1 MGRPTLARTLAAV
14 AAQTHRPLELV
25 LVNASGRPHPPL
37 PALPP
42 PHQGFALKLVDP
54 GRPLGRAEA
63 ANHAL
68 DAARGDWLMFLDDDD
83 EIAPD
88 HVERLWRAV
97 SGQADARAANAGVQL
112 LQPDGHVSTVLD
124 DPVGGIDLWSANRLP
139 IHAVLFARSLRDEGL
154 RVDESLAVYEDWD
167 FWFQVSRR
175 TRFVHVPGVSATY
188 HLVGDSGT
196 TVWHSAEE
204 SARLRAPF
212 YAKWLPV
219 LRADELAA
227 LTAAVEDGRAN
238 VAELRLRLGEARQQA
253 AEAERRESA
262 LRSEL
267 EAERQRGHALRQALA
282 EADGDRRALRASLS
296 WRLTAPLRWLRRGG
310 GS

>member
-1 MGRPTLARTLAAV
+1 MGRPTLARALASV

-37 PALPP
+37 PGLPSA
-42 PHQGFALKLVDP
+42 HEGFTLNRVDP
-54 GRPLGRAEA
+54 GRPLARAEA
-63 ANHAL
+63 ANQAL

-88 HVERLWRAV
+88 HVQRLLLALRSQPGAC
-97 SGQADARAANAGVQL
+97 AANAGVQL
-112 LQPDGHVSTVLD
+112 LQPDGGAGTVLD
-124 DPVGGIDLWSANRLP
+124 GPVSGIDLWSANRLP

-196 TVWHSAEE
+196 TVWHTAEE

-238 VAELRLRLGEARQQA
+238 VTELRLRLGEARQQA
-253 AEAERRESA
+253 AAAEGREAT

-267 EAERQRGHALRQALA
+267 EAERQRGQALQQALDAA
-282 EADGDRRALRASLS
+282 EADRRALRASLS

-310 GS
+310 RP